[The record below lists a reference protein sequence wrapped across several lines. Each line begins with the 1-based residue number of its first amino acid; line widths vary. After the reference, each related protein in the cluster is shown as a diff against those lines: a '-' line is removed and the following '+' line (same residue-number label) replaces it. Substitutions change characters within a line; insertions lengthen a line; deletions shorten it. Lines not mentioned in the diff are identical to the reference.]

1 MRRGGAPPHTFL
13 IMIENGNV
21 TSDGASNPRGWEAL
35 EIKLKAK
42 GLSAGEIS
50 QARKSFYDGMET
62 LTKMFLSTYSV
73 EKSGSGQ

>member
-1 MRRGGAPPHTFL
+1 M
-13 IMIENGNV
+13 
-21 TSDGASNPRGWEAL
+21 SDGVSNPRGWDAL

-62 LTKMFLSTYSV
+62 LTKMFLQSCSV
-73 EKSGSGQ
+73 QELDSRFRGNDKEVNGNDSEKLE